1 MSKDITNV
9 LSGWEYDPDEL
20 QVRIV
25 AGDDG
30 REKIQM
36 RLDLG
41 LIQVEMAGR
50 PDGGRPEGYES
61 LLEAYEARAKAAE
74 RQGESFKLDS
84 KACADLL
91 REGYQ
96 YYHRYLAA
104 FHLQRYD
111 VVSRDTDRNLRLFA
125 FVVRHAARRRDRLEF
140 DQYRPYVL
148 MMRGRARAHLALAR
162 RDYDG
167 ALAAVDEGIV
177 HIREFLKEYGQ
188 AEDETVCSEL
198 AFLLRF
204 RRELEEERPVGP
216 VERLER
222 QLAMAVENEDYEEA
236 AKLRDQL
243 SRLKGLTPAGRARPG

>member
-25 AGDDG
+25 NGDDG
-30 REKIQM
+30 IEKIQM

-41 LIQVEMAGR
+41 LIQVEVAGR
-50 PDGGRPEGYES
+50 PDGSRPDGFES
-61 LLEAYEARAKAAE
+61 LLDAQEARLQSANRE
-74 RQGESFKLDS
+74 GESFKLDP
-84 KACADLL
+84 KVCAELL

-104 FHLQRYD
+104 FHLERYD
-111 VVSRDTDRNLRLFA
+111 IVSRDTDRNLRLFA
-125 FVVRHAARRRDRLEF
+125 FVVKNAARKRDRLEF

-148 MMRGRARAHLALAR
+148 MMRSRARAQMALAR

-167 ALAAVDEGIV
+167 AFAAVDEGV
-177 HIREFLKEYGQ
+177 GGIREFLKEYGQ

-198 AFLLRF
+198 AFLLRW

-216 VERLER
+216 IERLER
-222 QLAMAVENEDYEEA
+222 QLALAVETEEYEEA

-243 SRLKGLTPAGRARPG
+243 SRFKGSEPITRSRPG